1 MGFLLNQLLH
11 YSPVCLPTCH
21 AAHEESFHENG
32 GGTSNILQVSHSD
45 LRLHSF
51 VQVHLQ
57 HYDINYAHLLYVF
70 GMQCIDNTVVLFE

>member
-1 MGFLLNQLLH
+1 MQIARVKTQKLTHLVFLLNQLLH

-21 AAHEESFHENG
+21 AAHEESVHENG

-51 VQVHLQ
+51 VQVH
-57 HYDINYAHLLYVF
+57 
-70 GMQCIDNTVVLFE
+70 